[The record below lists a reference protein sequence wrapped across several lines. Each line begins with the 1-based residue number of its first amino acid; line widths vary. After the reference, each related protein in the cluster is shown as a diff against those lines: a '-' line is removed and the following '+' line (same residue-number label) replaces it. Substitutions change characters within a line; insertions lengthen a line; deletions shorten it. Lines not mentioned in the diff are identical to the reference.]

1 LLIFLFIPLN
11 ILAGVPKWSS
21 SYSVEGDIFIP
32 FAEVH
37 EPFFAWYDSESNN
50 SRIDYYNGKFLIFFN
65 KMNLSLIYI

>member
-1 LLIFLFIPLN
+1 MIVVNFLFIHLD

-37 EPFFAWYDSESNN
+37 EPFSAWYDSDSSN
-50 SRIDYYNGKFLIFFN
+50 SRIDYYHGKF
-65 KMNLSLIYI
+65 